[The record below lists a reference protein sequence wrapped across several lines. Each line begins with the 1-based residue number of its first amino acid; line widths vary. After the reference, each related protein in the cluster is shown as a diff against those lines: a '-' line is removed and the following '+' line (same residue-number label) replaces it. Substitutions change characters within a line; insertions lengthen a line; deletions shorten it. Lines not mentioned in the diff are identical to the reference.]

1 MSPEKQRAS
10 SGWWQT
16 KSKWEKGELERL
28 ETQGAF
34 DTALLALSGRIF
46 VPRNVQPEGAE
57 RSPCLIASKGQGP
70 QYLKYK
76 KTNQPIA

>member
-1 MSPEKQRAS
+1 MKH
-10 SGWWQT
+10 
-16 KSKWEKGELERL
+16 K
-28 ETQGAF
+28 GAF